1 MKHYMDESNQY
12 IMNTYGRFEI
22 EIQKGEGCYLYDQN
36 DKGYLDLC
44 AGIAVNTLGYNHARL
59 SQELKSQIE
68 HIMHTSNYYYTRPQV
83 EAAKLL
89 VEHSPFDKVF
99 FCNSGTEANEAAIKL
114 ARKHG
119 KSIDQEKYQIISMHN
134 SFHGRSYGSLSATGQ
149 EKYQSAFTPIVPGF
163 DYAKFNDIESL
174 KGVVSHKT
182 CAVILEVIQGEG
194 GVQVA
199 DYHYMKQVRKLCD
212 EHQALLII
220 DEVQTGMGRC
230 GSLFAFSQF
239 SIVPDVVTLAKGLG
253 GGLPIG
259 AMLCKEEFAVLGRG
273 DHGTTF
279 GGNPLV
285 TTAAK
290 VVLEELIKKD
300 LIAQVQLVG
309 AYLENQLSMLEVE
322 CPMIKE
328 VRGKGLMQ
336 GIELKCPA
344 QPIIAKCLEEG
355 MLVVGAGEY
364 VIRLLPPLIITIP
377 EIDKAIQI
385 LEKVMGE
392 V

>member
-114 ARKHG
+114 ARKYG
-119 KSIDQEKYQIISMHN
+119 KSMDQEKYQIISMHN

-300 LIAQVQLVG
+300 LITRVQLVG

-328 VRGKGLMQ
+328 IRGKGLMQ

-385 LEKVMGE
+385 LEKVLGE